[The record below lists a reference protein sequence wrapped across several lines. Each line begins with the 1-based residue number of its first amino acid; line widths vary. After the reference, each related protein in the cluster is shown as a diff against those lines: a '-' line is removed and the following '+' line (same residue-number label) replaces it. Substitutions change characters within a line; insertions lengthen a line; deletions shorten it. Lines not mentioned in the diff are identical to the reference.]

1 MGKLTLRQAA
11 EWCGGAVEEKYAD
24 VEFLGAANDTRV
36 MQPGQLFIALQG
48 ARDGHDFIKKAMDR
62 GAAAALCSRK
72 VGDYPAIYVDDPR
85 IALGRI
91 AREELKRIGA
101 KVVAVT
107 GSVGKSTT
115 KEMVAA
121 VLEQAFFTS
130 KTPANHNN
138 DIGMPMA
145 VLAMP
150 ENTEVAVLEMG
161 MNHFGEIAY
170 LSQIARPDVAVI
182 INIGTAHIE
191 FLGTQEGIRQAK
203 MEIVEGMTPHGM
215 LLLNGDDFLLRN
227 LDKEPQQRVTYFGSS
242 EGCAVRAFDVNQDG
256 DYLHFR
262 VEAGRLSFPVKML
275 LEGEHYVN
283 DALAAVTVGLKLG
296 VLPEKIQAGLSQFRN
311 ISGRQEIIQAGG
323 MTIIKDCY
331 NAGPESMAA
340 ALASGKVARYVTD
353 FPNGKTANMPGCI
366 AIPHLGAST
375 EESED
380 NCAKMAVQEL
390 MDYLENGNIK
400 NSVNY
405 PNCDMGICRAEGRI
419 TLLHRNIPNSLGR
432 FTAAIA
438 GENINIDG
446 LMNKSRGEYAYTML
460 DLDRHP
466 SADVVEHLKQIDGVL
481 KVRVIK

>member
-121 VLEQAFFTS
+121 VLEQAFVTS

-256 DYLHFR
+256 DYLRFR

-311 ISGRQEIIQAGG
+311 ISGRQEIIQ
-323 MTIIKDCY
+323 
-331 NAGPESMAA
+331 PAA
-340 ALASGKVARYVTD
+340 
-353 FPNGKTANMPGCI
+353 
-366 AIPHLGAST
+366 
-375 EESED
+375 
-380 NCAKMAVQEL
+380 
-390 MDYLENGNIK
+390 
-400 NSVNY
+400 
-405 PNCDMGICRAEGRI
+405 
-419 TLLHRNIPNSLGR
+419 
-432 FTAAIA
+432 
-438 GENINIDG
+438 
-446 LMNKSRGEYAYTML
+446 
-460 DLDRHP
+460 
-466 SADVVEHLKQIDGVL
+466 
-481 KVRVIK
+481 